1 MVPCCLKIIPCEE
14 YDNLFEGY
22 EDKEQIVGGGIG
34 EHHVCPNDAE
44 EANRLVSGKKL
55 AFSEIFDEILVKRLD
70 RFNQI
75 L

>member
-34 EHHVCPNDAE
+34 EHHACPNDAE
-44 EANRLVSGKKL
+44 EAVRLATGRNLICSL
-55 AFSEIFDEILVKRLD
+55 IFDEILD

>member
-44 EANRLVSGKKL
+44 EAVRLATGKKM
-55 AFSEIFDEILVKRLD
+55 I
-70 RFNQI
+70 
-75 L
+75 

>member
-22 EDKEQIVGGGIG
+22 EDKEQIVGGSIG

-44 EANRLVSGKKL
+44 EAHRLIEGRKFFVAKYLMKY
-55 AFSEIFDEILVKRLD
+55 
-70 RFNQI
+70 
-75 L
+75 